1 VSNISRT
8 ITKEHVQEIFDA
20 FGKIVKVVHNI
31 DRRTN
36 LPMNTCYITF
46 SEKADAEKAIEY
58 MNLSQLDGLEI
69 KVEHTLRNIPRTRSP
84 RRQPVRDNGRGKW
97 RRSPSPLRNHGGQ
110 MPPREF
116 SPPVNKRQ
124 RNNRS

>member
-1 VSNISRT
+1 
-8 ITKEHVQEIFDA
+8 
-20 FGKIVKVVHNI
+20 
-31 DRRTN
+31 
-36 LPMNTCYITF
+36 MNTCYITF
-46 SEKADAEKAIEY
+46 TEKADAEKAIEY
-58 MNLSQLDGLEI
+58 MNFSQLDGLEI

-84 RRQPVRDNGRGKW
+84 RRPPVRDNGRGKW

-124 RNNRS
+124 RNNRSRSPY

>member
-1 VSNISRT
+1 M
-8 ITKEHVQEIFDA
+8 TKEHIQEIFDP

-46 SEKADAEKAIEY
+46 SEKADADKAIEY
-58 MNLSQLDGLEI
+58 MNTCQMDGLEI
-69 KVEHTLRNIPRTRSP
+69 KVEYTLRNIPRTRSP
-84 RRQPVRDNGRGKW
+84 RRISARDNGRGKW

-116 SPPVNKRQ
+116 SPPVHKRP
-124 RNNRS
+124 RSNRSRSPL